1 MSDPVFDQSL
11 KKQITT
17 LKENLAELQKIKI
30 ERQQY
35 GQKEC
40 SRIINNF
47 KRELLMKPGTI
58 LVKILDKNI
67 LKEDDV
73 IIYQREQNSPFI
85 FGFYKKNSEKFKEKD
100 IFTFVAISEERG
112 FYAFAKSIE
121 SDDLQIVKDPNDE
134 LMLVEINKENLGDL
148 EPSHETETGEMY
160 APIVI
165 KLSECFKIGKIVF
178 LQDTPEVKVEVE
190 EEPVTNDTRYF
201 TFISEL
207 EHNEKKREKF
217 QNSTNPFNVDPYN
230 MVTSIQTE

>member
-1 MSDPVFDQSL
+1 MSDLVFNQSL

-17 LKENLAELQKIKI
+17 LKENLAELQKINI

-58 LVKILDKNI
+58 LVKILDKKI

-85 FGFYKKNSEKFKEKD
+85 FGFYKRNSEKFKEKD
-100 IFTFVAISEERG
+100 IFTFVAISEEEG

-121 SDDLQIVKDPNDE
+121 SDDSQIVKDPNDE

-148 EPSHETETGEMY
+148 KPSHETETGEMY

-165 KLSECFKIGKIVF
+165 KLSDCFKIGKIVF

-190 EEPVTNDTRYF
+190 VEGKPVTDDTKYF

-207 EHNEKKREKF
+207 EHNEKK
-217 QNSTNPFNVDPYN
+217 T
-230 MVTSIQTE
+230 